1 MKFKIIALSTC
12 LMSLPLTMAA
22 SAAELT
28 GCAAKEAN
36 VETQISYAKAR
47 GNSHEV
53 AGLEKALK
61 EIKSTCND
69 STLKAQREQKIAEK
83 SAKVAERKQELAEAK
98 ASGRSDKIA
107 KKQEKLNDAME
118 ELNEAEKDLL
128 R

>member
-1 MKFKIIALSTC
+1 MKFKTIVLSAS
-12 LMSLPLTMAA
+12 LMSLSLTMAA

-28 GCAAKEAN
+28 GCAAKQAN
-36 VETQISYAKAR
+36 VETQISYAKAH

-61 EIKSTCND
+61 EIKTTCTD
-69 STLKAQREQKIAEK
+69 SSLKAEREKKIADK
-83 SAKVAERKQELAEAK
+83 TAKVAERQQELNEAK

-118 ELNEAEKDLL
+118 ELDEAKKELL